1 MRIVP
6 KHFILDVDGVMTDGK
21 LYYTKAGKVMKVFG
35 PDDHDALSLLKPYL
49 KIQFV
54 SGDSRG
60 FSITK
65 KRIVG
70 DMKMPLELVSTVRRI
85 EWISERFNPK
95 EVIYMG
101 DGIFDPYVFAKVG
114 YSIATGDADEY
125 SRRSADYVTRRRG
138 AERAVAEAVL
148 HILAKFF
155 KPFNRTKLPPS
166 SVVASGKWRA

>member
-1 MRIVP
+1 MRVVP

-21 LYYTKAGKVMKVFG
+21 LYYTSGGKVMKVFG
-35 PDDHDALSLLKPYL
+35 PDDHDALCLLKPYL
-49 KIQFV
+49 GILFV

-85 EWISERFNPK
+85 NWISERFNPK

-101 DGIFDPYVFAKVG
+101 DGIFDPYVFSKVG
-114 YSIATGDADEY
+114 YSIATADADGY
-125 SRRSADYVTRRRG
+125 ARRQADYVTERRG
-138 AERAVAEAVL
+138 AERAVAEAAL
-148 HILAKFF
+148 HILSKFF
-155 KPFNRTKLPPS
+155 TPFNRAKLPP
-166 SVVASGKWRA
+166 ASIKAGGKWQV